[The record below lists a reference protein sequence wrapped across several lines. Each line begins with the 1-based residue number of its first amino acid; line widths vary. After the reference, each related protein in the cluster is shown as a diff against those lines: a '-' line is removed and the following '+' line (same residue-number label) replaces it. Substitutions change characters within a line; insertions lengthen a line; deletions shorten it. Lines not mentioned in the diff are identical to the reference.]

1 MFNANQP
8 IYTARPRP
16 QLGYNNLLL
25 IFKYNSLAHRV
36 HNLTKEL
43 GRMSPREANLL
54 SQIVR
59 KQIQQILVALFIQQW
74 LVDELCIRVALATLR
89 DGEVEV

>member
-1 MFNANQP
+1 MP
-8 IYTARPRP
+8 
-16 QLGYNNLLL
+16 
-25 IFKYNSLAHRV
+25 
-36 HNLTKEL
+36 
-43 GRMSPREANLL
+43 PREANLL